1 MQDKHKHKSSTAPT
15 PATPQLTNT
24 AAKAALTVDPKVA
37 CARDCVGG
45 VLDGDD
51 LRTPVDR
58 EHGLLAKWAPE
69 DLVSLKMPY
78 VIPEGSPPNLL
89 RSAAAEAFT
98 HLSDAAFEATQVRI
112 NIRSGYRTFALQ
124 CSIFRAEIRTLG
136 CVEATRASARA
147 GFSEHQ
153 LGTTAD
159 LAIGWRRLGGDASI
173 DAFLDAHAHDYGWV
187 LSYPDGA
194 EQLTGYKHEPWHYR
208 YIGPDAAR
216 DLVQSSSSIRR
227 LSTQEY
233 LANAARNP

>member
-1 MQDKHKHKSSTAPT
+1 MI
-15 PATPQLTNT
+15 PATPPLTDSAT
-24 AAKAALTVDPKVA
+24 KTTPTLDLKVA
-37 CARDCVGG
+37 CDRDCVGG

-58 EHGLLAKWAPE
+58 EHGLLPEWAPE
-69 DLVSLKMPY
+69 DLVALNIPY

-89 RSAAAEAFT
+89 RSAAAEAFAR
-98 HLSDAAFEATQVRI
+98 LSDAAFAETQVRI

-124 CSIFRAEIRTLG
+124 CSIFRAEIRNLG
-136 CVEATRASARA
+136 CIEATRASARA

-159 LAIGWRRLGGDASI
+159 LAIGWRRLSGDASI
-173 DAFLDAHAHDYGWV
+173 DAFLNAHAHDYGWV

-208 YIGPDAAR
+208 YLGPKAAR
-216 DLVQSSSSIRR
+216 DLVQSSGPIRR

-233 LANAARNP
+233 LASASRKP